1 MNKLVMSLMLLAVS
15 SLTIADD
22 YSAAVRVQTCE
33 TQQQCDMQ
41 KVDDIADIMMQR
53 IQRNWSVEQSLRNL
67 RAKIH
72 LNLNHDGQIVLLE
85 IDQSSDDEVF
95 DESLLVA
102 IKASFPIEQIKLLS
116 VELFEAQLKEN
127 RILFKGEKQGR

>member
-15 SLTIADD
+15 SLTIAGD
-22 YSAAVRVQTCE
+22 YSAVVPVQTCE